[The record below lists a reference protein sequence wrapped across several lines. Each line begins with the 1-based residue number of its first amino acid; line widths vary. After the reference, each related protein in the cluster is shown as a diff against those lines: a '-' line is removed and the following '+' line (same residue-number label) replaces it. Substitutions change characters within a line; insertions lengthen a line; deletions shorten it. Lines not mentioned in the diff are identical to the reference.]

1 MIKKQRNINFG
12 AAILFVIFCLLFF
25 ILFFRFMYIQATGT
39 VEGQVLAAKAEKKY
53 TGTTTI
59 EAKRGTIYDRN
70 GEVVA
75 EDRSSYSLIAILRKS
90 VTTDENDPQHVIDAE
105 KTARELAKYINLKE
119 STILKIIRDGQKD
132 DRFQVEFGSAGRDIT
147 VETKKKIEK
156 LELPGVTFTRNMKR
170 FYPNGIFA
178 SHVVGFTETKEN
190 KNHQTVTSGKLGIE
204 KSLNDYLTGKNGTFQ
219 FESDVWGYLLPNG
232 EEKITAAQDGKNV
245 YLTIDRKVQIL
256 LEDAMNKA
264 DKEFSPKKIIG
275 IVADAKT
282 GEILAMS
289 QRPTFDPETRAGIEK
304 SWYNEAVETSFEPGS
319 TMKIF
324 TLSAAVEEGVFNP
337 NETYQSGRYVVDPRS
352 KAVPDHNGGRGWGP
366 ISFLEGVQRSSNV
379 AFAKLANEKIGFDK
393 FREYISLFGLDKPTG
408 IDLPNETSGKIAY
421 HYAIEKA
428 TTAFGQGTA
437 ITPIQQV
444 QAATA
449 VANNG
454 QMMQTHVVDK
464 IVDPATGKTIKKTE
478 PKVVGTPISEST
490 AKQVRD
496 YLETVVTGEN
506 GTGRNYAIEGYQ
518 VVGKTGTAQIPGKG
532 GYLSGSGNY
541 IYSFLGMAPKDDP
554 RLIVY
559 VAVQQPN
566 LEKEPDGS
574 VPVANIFKS
583 VMKNSLQYLQIEP
596 SDQKPIEAVTLPNMT
611 SLAVSEAEEKLAQ
624 LGLKPIILGNG
635 SKIMKQIPA
644 ANEPLLAGERVILKT
659 EGKLLAPD
667 MTGWSFRDVMKVAE
681 LANMKLSS
689 TGSGFVIKQNV
700 ASGSALKEGDH
711 LIVELQKASTSAMK
725 SNDEEEETKSIKK
738 KIKD

>member
-70 GEVVA
+70 GEVIA

-90 VTTDENDPQHVIDAE
+90 ATTDKNDPQHVIDAE

-156 LELPGVTFTRNMKR
+156 LKLPGVTFTRNMKR

-204 KSLNDYLTGKNGTFQ
+204 KSLDDYLKGKDGTFQ
-219 FESDVWGYLLPNG
+219 FESDIWGYLLPNG
-232 EEKITAAQDGKNV
+232 EEKITPAQDGKKV

-256 LEDAMNKA
+256 LEDALSKA
-264 DKEFSPKKIIG
+264 DKEFSPKKMIG

-289 QRPTFDPETRAGIEK
+289 QRPTFDPETKEGIEK

-337 NETYQSGRYVVDPRS
+337 NEIYQSGRYVVDPRS

-366 ISFLEGVQRSSNV
+366 ITFLEGVQRSSNV

-408 IDLPNETSGKIAY
+408 IDLPNETGGKIAY

-449 VANNG
+449 IANNG

-496 YLETVVTGEN
+496 YLETVVTGEK
-506 GTGRNYAIEGYQ
+506 GTGRNFAIEGYQ

-541 IYSFLGMAPKDDP
+541 IFSFLGMAPKDDP

-596 SDQKPIEAVTLPNMT
+596 SDQKPIEAVTLPNT
-611 SLAVSEAEEKLAQ
+611 INLAVNEAEEKLAQ

-635 SKIMKQIPA
+635 SKITKQIPA

-659 EGKLLAPD
+659 DGKLLAPD
-667 MTGWSFRDVMKVAE
+667 MIGWSFRDVMKVAE
-681 LANMKLSS
+681 LAEMKLSS

-700 ASGSALKEGDH
+700 ASGSALKEGEH
-711 LIVELQKASTSAMK
+711 LIVELQKASESTVK
-725 SNDEEEETKSIKK
+725 SNVEEEETKNIKK